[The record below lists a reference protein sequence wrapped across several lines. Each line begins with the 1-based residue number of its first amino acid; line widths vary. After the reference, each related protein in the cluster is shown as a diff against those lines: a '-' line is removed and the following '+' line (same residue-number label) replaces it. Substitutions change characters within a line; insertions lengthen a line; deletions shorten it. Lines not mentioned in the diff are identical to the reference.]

1 MDMFMKGLSMAK
13 EGVVAAAEKTK
24 QGVTEAAEKTKEG
37 VLYVGSK
44 TREGVVQGVASVAEK
59 TKEQASHLGGAVFSG
74 AGNIAAATGLV
85 KKEEFP
91 TDLKVR
97 YQEYEPERKGPDAPT
112 SSTILSQSPAPPPRA
127 RAVLLPFL
135 PKHEIFLLLRGAPLE
150 PVLCLSVRLS
160 YPPASTPGERTGR
173 GCGRGWESRPTRVAP
188 FLPPPVQCLRGCS
201 MFYVFKRRSES
212 DGCPAP
218 RKGLFEGPLSSP
230 RAPSPLPHRPQVP
243 FF

>member
-91 TDLKVR
+91 TDLKDMFPQTMATQSCEQPISVPRRSCDPRCVGEVYHDNRRQR
-97 YQEYEPERKGPDAPT
+97 YQEYEPERKGP
-112 SSTILSQSPAPPPRA
+112 
-127 RAVLLPFL
+127 
-135 PKHEIFLLLRGAPLE
+135 
-150 PVLCLSVRLS
+150 
-160 YPPASTPGERTGR
+160 
-173 GCGRGWESRPTRVAP
+173 
-188 FLPPPVQCLRGCS
+188 
-201 MFYVFKRRSES
+201 
-212 DGCPAP
+212 
-218 RKGLFEGPLSSP
+218 
-230 RAPSPLPHRPQVP
+230 
-243 FF
+243 